1 VTPHSVFL
9 RTGCTLPDGI
19 GLIQEPFCDKWAM
32 VEDMAASSL
41 DRKIRGAGWHFFWLQ
56 ASSSRLGFGRT
67 AKTAIHRALTVALK
81 QVGGRFNAA
90 ELGSLHVATYPGFR
104 VAKDHASYP
113 PHSARHCAGFCQQN
127 RSLARS
133 NAMSPVCLW
142 TRAGHREIPI
152 CPHP

>member
-1 VTPHSVFL
+1 M
-9 RTGCTLPDGI
+9 
-19 GLIQEPFCDKWAM
+19 GLVQERFCDKWAI
-32 VEDMAASSL
+32 VDDMAASSF

-104 VAKDHASYP
+104 VARITLHT
-113 PHSARHCAGFCQQN
+113 RHIQHGTALDSVN
-127 RSLARS
+127 KIAPWRE
-133 NAMSPVCLW
+133 AML
-142 TRAGHREIPI
+142 
-152 CPHP
+152 